1 MTSNRN
7 VDIAIFTSDL
17 CFHAME
23 LTDKELSTL
32 QDMLQHY
39 REFQEELYQNHDNP
53 ETLFTPTQRQ
63 LFTKFDVVSIKY
75 NR

>member
-1 MTSNRN
+1 M
-7 VDIAIFTSDL
+7 SD
-17 CFHAME
+17 FHTLQLA
-23 LTDKELSTL
+23 DKEMRSL

-53 ETLFTPTQRQ
+53 EILFTSTQRQ

-75 NR
+75 TR